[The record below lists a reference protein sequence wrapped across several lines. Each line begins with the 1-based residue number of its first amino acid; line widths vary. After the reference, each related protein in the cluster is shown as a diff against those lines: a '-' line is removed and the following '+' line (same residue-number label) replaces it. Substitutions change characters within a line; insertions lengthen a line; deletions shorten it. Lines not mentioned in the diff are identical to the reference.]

1 MAQDRK
7 TLPTQGRSWESISAQ
22 MSALKEKDVDWRN
35 GRAAVYVFNAGE
47 DVLRVARDAYALFQ
61 TENGL
66 GPLAFPSLKAMEDE
80 VIQMGLD
87 LLHAPD
93 EACGHMTSGGT
104 ESILLA
110 VKTCRDQARALRP
123 EIERPNIVVPVSAH
137 PAFDKAC
144 HYFGLEIRRTPL
156 REDRRANP
164 EAMAEAIDADTL
176 MLVGSAPCF
185 PYGLIDPMEEL
196 SDLALRTGLWL
207 HVDACV
213 GAYFLPFARMN
224 GVEVPPFD
232 FELPGVSSLSG
243 DLHKYGYASKGASTL
258 YHRSPEQRSFQIFA
272 SDAWPAGAMSTP
284 TIAGTRPGGAIAS
297 AWAVLE
303 YLGESGYRRLARQV
317 CEARE
322 ALTEGIQAMDG
333 LETYGEPNL
342 SIMLFGGA
350 EVDPYALYGRMLR
363 RGWFSG
369 LVTEPRAIHLM
380 LAPSHA
386 EVAPA
391 YLSDLAECVREV
403 TSAAAP
409 GETRRVRYN

>member
-1 MAQDRK
+1 
-7 TLPTQGRSWESISAQ
+7 
-22 MSALKEKDVDWRN
+22 
-35 GRAAVYVFNAGE
+35 
-47 DVLRVARDAYALFQ
+47 
-61 TENGL
+61 
-66 GPLAFPSLKAMEDE
+66 
-80 VIQMGLD
+80 
-87 LLHAPD
+87 
-93 EACGHMTSGGT
+93 MT
-104 ESILLA
+104 
-110 VKTCRDQARALRP
+110 
-123 EIERPNIVVPVSAH
+123 
-137 PAFDKAC
+137 PAFSQQPCPPAQAPGAALWRVR
-144 HYFGLEIRRTPL
+144 GLEA
-156 REDRRANP
+156 DRNFKGPFYTLDHVRYRLKRGHRGSPERAGV
-164 EAMAEAIDADTL
+164 
-176 MLVGSAPCF
+176 VG
-185 PYGLIDPMEEL
+185 
-196 SDLALRTGLWL
+196 
-207 HVDACV
+207 
-213 GAYFLPFARMN
+213 
-224 GVEVPPFD
+224 
-232 FELPGVSSLSG
+232 GVSSLSG

-322 ALTEGIQAMDG
+322 ALTEGIQAIDG
-333 LETYGEPNL
+333 LETYGDPNL

-403 TSAAAP
+403 TSAAGP